1 MLRSPRLARYALI
14 GALALGASACGVD
27 AGDQGD
33 ALKVTD
39 ATTTSVAAPEGAP
52 STTEPSDD
60 PGSTDDGSIQV
71 PEGQRDQLVAVY
83 TEMGFT
89 EDEASCLADR
99 IVGADSIDPSDAT
112 ALMDLIN
119 QCDIPMSRLM
129 ELGGDIMG
137 EDADPGDAMR
147 NSLAAGFR
155 ASGMSDEQADCVADG
170 FIDEFGADASAAGDP
185 SAMAGLFEDCGV
197 DPADLGN

>member
-1 MLRSPRLARYALI
+1 MLRSPRLALGLLI
-14 GALALGASACGVD
+14 GALALGGTACGVEV
-27 AGDQGD
+27 GDQGQG
-33 ALKVTD
+33 LQVTD
-39 ATTTSVAAPEGAP
+39 ATTTSAPGPEGAP
-52 STTEPSDD
+52 STDAPSED

-89 EDEASCLADR
+89 EDEATCLADR
-99 IVGADSIDPSDAT
+99 IVGADSLDPGDAT
-112 ALMDLIN
+112 AMMDLIN
-119 QCDIPMSRLM
+119 QCDISMSRLM
-129 ELGGDIMG
+129 ELGGGIAG
-137 EDADPGDAMR
+137 EDGDPGDAMR

-155 ASGMSDEQADCVADG
+155 ASGLTDDQADCVADA
-170 FIDEFGADASAAGDP
+170 FVDEFGADASAAGDP